1 MIWIALPVITLIILI
16 SRKKRGLAMDLK
28 SMIMQAN
35 ERGGGKYWDEKTR
48 KWIIWDTPPT
58 EFGKFLGVY
67 RQGNP
72 NSDIP
77 TTVMSISQFADI
89 VKRTIG
95 IDTTE
100 KLLIARSI
108 VAIAIREQLI
118 RGQLIFPDNNPF
130 GFNAFKNSWKSIR
143 QYING
148 IFLAKDLKGWVW
160 FLSFYSLQD
169 AVKAIAT
176 ILQSRDFHRIQSPDD
191 FARLYIRRWWSP
203 TKDEKELQKII
214 QKETPNL
221 VAIWNQAKGYVG

>member
-1 MIWIALPVITLIILI
+1 MIWIALIIVTLLMLI
-16 SRKKRGLAMDLK
+16 KRKRGVAMDLK
-28 SMIMQAN
+28 IMILQAN
-35 ERGGGKYWDEKTR
+35 ERGNWKYWDAKTR
-48 KWIIWDTPPT
+48 KWIILDTPPT

-67 RQGNP
+67 RQGSP

-77 TTVMSISQFADI
+77 TTVMSNSQFADV

-130 GFNAFKNSWKSIR
+130 GFNAFKDSWKSIR

-148 IFLAKDLKGWVW
+148 IFLARDRKGWVW

-169 AVKAIAT
+169 AIKAIAT
-176 ILQSRDFHRIQSPDD
+176 ILKRRDFHRIQSPED

-203 TKDEKELQKII
+203 TNDENELQKII
-214 QKETPNL
+214 QKETPDL
-221 VAIWNQAKGYVG
+221 VSIWNIAGRYVG